1 MFENERRKG
10 IQLNGHTRTMF
21 VNVLNST
28 KKANLFQQ

>member
-10 IQLNGHTRTMF
+10 KFSGQLGTVI

-28 KKANLFQQ
+28 K